1 MTARPGKA
9 ASLMPAD
16 AKTPTGPPAPIPTV
30 RSSAAAV
37 TGAIRRAAAST
48 GANFDYLLATAKVES
63 NLDPNLT
70 VSTSTATGL
79 FQFLDQTWLGV
90 MKTAGRAFGFERYA
104 DAITQ
109 TSSGRYVVD
118 DPVLREEMM
127 KLRTDPAANAVMGGV
142 ITQQNAAV
150 LAKRIGRQPTEGELY
165 VAHFFGP
172 YAASRV
178 IQLAANDPNV
188 DAATLFPDAA
198 RANHSIFYDRQGN
211 ARTVAGVRDEL
222 VRRYQVAKGH
232 MEARSTPGL
241 APTAVAAQ
249 TPLEINAA
257 KIGKQ
262 NLVLDDPDRR
272 GQIARL
278 EVFRDETRRT
288 RQDQVD
294 APDEPALHRAQQPTR
309 QSVAQQQTMNV
320 EALEH
325 QRRIR
330 GVSFPRHTRQQ
341 QHFKISCEHQLTTVQ
356 DALQPLQLNGRHRDR
371 TDPLQEVSVLGA
383 AKADGFTSFNLRR
396 RHGHPGKSGNRDL
409 TAASLQHPDASV
421 NGRVRKIVNEV
432 GDLQE
437 TAPFKK
443 RDELRIDVLRIAA
456 LRSRKDA

>member
-1 MTARPGKA
+1 
-9 ASLMPAD
+9 MPAD

-249 TPLEINAA
+249 TPKAPASVAPASVAPASVAPASVAPARRVADTEGVTRALAA
-257 KIGKQ
+257 AQPLPPAPSTAQAADAAGPTSRSAFHS
-262 NLVLDDPDRR
+262 LF
-272 GQIARL
+272 GT
-278 EVFRDETRRT
+278 ETRRGPISPVVAELWTPRGPTGGSESGTPLDRLYQEPRPGT
-288 RQDQVD
+288 R
-294 APDEPALHRAQQPTR
+294 
-309 QSVAQQQTMNV
+309 
-320 EALEH
+320 
-325 QRRIR
+325 
-330 GVSFPRHTRQQ
+330 
-341 QHFKISCEHQLTTVQ
+341 
-356 DALQPLQLNGRHRDR
+356 NGG
-371 TDPLQEVSVLGA
+371 S
-383 AKADGFTSFNLRR
+383 
-396 RHGHPGKSGNRDL
+396 
-409 TAASLQHPDASV
+409 
-421 NGRVRKIVNEV
+421 
-432 GDLQE
+432 
-437 TAPFKK
+437 
-443 RDELRIDVLRIAA
+443 
-456 LRSRKDA
+456 